1 MNVQNEIYDIVDD
14 DDRVIGQASRK
25 HIHENQLLHRS
36 THVLVFNS
44 DKELFLQKR
53 ALCKDESP
61 GLWDTSS
68 SGHVDAGESYDAC
81 AHRELFEELGLKA
94 ELSVP
99 FKIAACHETHGE
111 HIQVYTC
118 STDDTV
124 QINLDEISEGAFFDL
139 PYIRKEISLNPNSF
153 TSSFKKLF
161 EHLDASDMYTSMNE
175 MITDKNL

>member
-1 MNVQNEIYDIVDD
+1 MDVENEIYDIVDS

-25 HIHENQLLHRS
+25 HIHENHLLHRS

-44 DKELFLQKR
+44 RRELFLQKR

-81 AHRELFEELGLKA
+81 ARRELFEELGLKA

-99 FKIAACHETHGE
+99 FKISACQETHGE
-111 HIQVYTC
+111 HIKVYTC
-118 STDDTV
+118 STDDV
-124 QINLDEISEGAFFDL
+124 IQINLDEISEGTFFDL
-139 PYIRKEISLNPNSF
+139 STIKKEITLNPNSF
-153 TSSFKKLF
+153 TSSFKMLF
-161 EHLDASDMYTSMNE
+161 EQLNTYDTHSSMNE
-175 MITDKNL
+175 MITHKSL